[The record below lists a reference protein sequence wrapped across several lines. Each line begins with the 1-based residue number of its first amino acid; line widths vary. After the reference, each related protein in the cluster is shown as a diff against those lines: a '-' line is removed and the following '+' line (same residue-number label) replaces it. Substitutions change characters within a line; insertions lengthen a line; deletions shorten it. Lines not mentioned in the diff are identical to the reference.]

1 MYLAKK
7 VEFFERDGGLKE
19 GRAFYRFWEGSRID
33 RPIFCPFCGE
43 KVFPP
48 VTIGNTFT
56 EIEVFDFET
65 VKPDTVLVIHCSRGG
80 KHDVYFSNAS
90 KEEV

>member
-7 VEFFERDGGLKE
+7 VEFFEKDGVSKE
-19 GRAFYRFWEGSRID
+19 GYALYRFWKGSRID
-33 RPIFCPFCGE
+33 KPIFCPFCRE

-56 EIEVFDFET
+56 EIKVFDFET
-65 VKPDTVLVIHCSRGG
+65 VEPDTVLVIRCFRGREHSAHFSSASR
-80 KHDVYFSNAS
+80 
-90 KEEV
+90 EEV